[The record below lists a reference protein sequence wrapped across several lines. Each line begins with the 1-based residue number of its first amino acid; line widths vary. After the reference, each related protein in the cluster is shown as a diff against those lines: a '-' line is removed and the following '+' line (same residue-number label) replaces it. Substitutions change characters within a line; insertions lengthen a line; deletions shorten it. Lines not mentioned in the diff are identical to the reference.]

1 MNNDMFASGIAP
13 QDYLLMLEGAGRTML
28 MTLSAGLLSTVVGIL
43 LGLLKLGRR
52 KWVRWII
59 DGITDI
65 MRSVPLLVQVT
76 LIYSGFAILGTP
88 ISAFLAGTIALGLF
102 AAGYISEV
110 VREAVL
116 AVPVTLRRAARGLAM
131 TQRQEYLH
139 VVIPLG
145 IRQGFPSW
153 LGIVLGIVKDTSVV
167 AVIGYI
173 ELLRAT
179 QNIITR
185 TQDPLPM
192 LSLAAVF
199 YFAICFPLSIL
210 GRRLERRFNAGS
222 AQ

>member
-1 MNNDMFASGIAP
+1 MNNDMFASGITM
-13 QDYLLMLEGAGRTML
+13 QDYLLMLEGAWRTIF
-28 MTLSAGLLSTVVGIL
+28 MTLSAGVFATLLGIL
-43 LGLLKLGRR
+43 LGLLKLRR
-52 KWVRWII
+52 GNWVQTAIEAC
-59 DGITDI
+59 TDV

-76 LIYSGFAILGTP
+76 LVYSGLAILGTP

-110 VREAVL
+110 VRESIL
-116 AVPVTLRRAARGLAM
+116 AVPTNLRLAARGLAM
-131 TQRQEYLH
+131 TSAQEYFY

-145 IRQGFPSW
+145 IRQGLPSW
-153 LGIVLGIVKDTSVV
+153 LGIILGIVKDTSVV

-192 LSLAAVF
+192 LSLAAAF
-199 YFAICFPLSIL
+199 YFAICFPLSL
-210 GRRLERRFNAGS
+210 VGRRFERLLNAGVTK
-222 AQ
+222 